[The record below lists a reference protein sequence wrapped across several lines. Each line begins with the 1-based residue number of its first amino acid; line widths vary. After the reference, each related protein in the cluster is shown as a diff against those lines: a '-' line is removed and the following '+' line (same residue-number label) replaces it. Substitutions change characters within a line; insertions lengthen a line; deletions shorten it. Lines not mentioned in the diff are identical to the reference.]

1 MAICGTFFAVSQVG
15 LVVYLVDH
23 RLVTTV
29 YFEVPLP
36 ILPQQA
42 LLYRLCGDRN
52 PLAAL
57 GSGVCCCSGLS
68 APDSARPVHVRGCVQ
83 GDRGQRARWRVSR
96 VHSYGCPVAGVL
108 FPGET
113 LRASIWKEGDKLL
126 APSPLPVATTP
137 PCCPVSSSPRCD
149 AGITSDWLRTPNA
162 SRAGSQSSHSGT
174 TRP

>member
-42 LLYRLCGDRN
+42 LLYRLWGDRN

-83 GDRGQRARWRVSR
+83 GDRGQRARWRR
-96 VHSYGCPVAGVL
+96 ELGAFLRCPVAGVVGPRRDAARQHL
-108 FPGET
+108 ERRRQAAGPIT
-113 LRASIWKEGDKLL
+113 
-126 APSPLPVATTP
+126 APSRDDAT
-137 PCCPVSSSPRCD
+137 V
-149 AGITSDWLRTPNA
+149 L
-162 SRAGSQSSHSGT
+162 SGVELT
-174 TRP
+174 QV